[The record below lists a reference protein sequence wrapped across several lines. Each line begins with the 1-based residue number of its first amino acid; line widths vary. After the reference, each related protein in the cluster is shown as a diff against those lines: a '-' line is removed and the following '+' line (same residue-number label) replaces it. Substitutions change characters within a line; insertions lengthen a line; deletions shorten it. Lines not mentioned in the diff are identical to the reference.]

1 MIKMHY
7 DTKARKG
14 QIICDPA
21 QLSLVRGKFSVKNEN
36 AKFAKK
42 FNRKIPDRKHAID
55 NVGRFDFGLY
65 KEILQFLI
73 DNQFINIEYTPE
85 FTDALRCGISVDTV
99 YNGFKYP
106 HRDFQLEMVTLAL
119 KYGRGTLKSATG
131 SGKSFCIASIIENF
145 WRNRTNKTFKCF
157 ISVPGTSLVSQL
169 QNDFAEY
176 GVAFSYSGWTG
187 KDELQNTE
195 VVICNNQN
203 LASKFDDNKWIL
215 DVDLLIVDE
224 CHGVKTGSELTKI
237 ISKIKTPNKFGL
249 TGTFPRD
256 QFDTWKIIG
265 TFGPV
270 LYVKTSKELRDEN
283 VLTDVA
289 VKMIRFKHP
298 KKSIPKRIK
307 RTDKSPTEDYLAEL
321 SYIYNNESRNNFI
334 KKIVSKLPNNTLVLV
349 NHLEHAE
356 LLNILLSTITDKKT
370 FLIKGDVEVSD
381 RNCVIQELETNSNIV
396 CVAMSSIFATG
407 INIKNLHNIV
417 FASGGKSFI
426 RIIQG
431 IGRGL
436 RLHNSKQ
443 KLAVIDLS
451 DNIHYSMDHAEL
463 RKQYYEDEQLPWKE
477 IEIIL

>member
-1 MIKMHY
+1 MIKLHY
-7 DTKARKG
+7 DINTRKG

-55 NVGRFDFGLY
+55 NIGRFDFGLY
-65 KEILQFLI
+65 KEIIQFLI
-73 DNQFINIEYTPE
+73 DSQFTNIQYTPE
-85 FTDALRCGISVDTV
+85 FTNALKCGISVDEV
-99 YNGFKYP
+99 FDGFKYP
-106 HRDFQLEMVTLAL
+106 HRDFQLEMVSLSL

-145 WRNRTNKTFKCF
+145 WRNRKSKTFKCL
-157 ISVPGTSLVSQL
+157 IIVPGTSLVGQL
-169 QNDFAEY
+169 QKDFAEY
-176 GVAFSYSGWTG
+176 EVNFEYSGWTG
-187 KDELQNTE
+187 KNKLQDTE
-195 VVICNNQN
+195 IVICNTEN
-203 LASKFDDNKWIL
+203 LNSKFDDNKWIL

-224 CHGVKTGSELTKI
+224 CHGVKIGSKLAKAV
-237 ISKIKTPNKFGL
+237 SKIKTPNRFGL
-249 TGTFPRD
+249 TGTFPKD

-270 LYVKTSKELRDEN
+270 LYVKTSKELRDEK

-289 VKMIRFKHP
+289 VKMIRLNHP
-298 KKSIPKRIK
+298 KKLIPKRVK
-307 RTDKSPTEDYLAEL
+307 KKDRTPTEDYLAEL
-321 SYIYNNESRNNFI
+321 SYIYNSEPRNNFI
-334 KKIVSKLPNNTLVLV
+334 KKIVAKLPNNTLVLV

-356 LLNILLSTITDKKT
+356 ILQALLSTIDNKKT
-370 FLIKGDVEVSD
+370 YLIKGEVNVAD
-381 RNCVIQELETNSNIV
+381 RNYVIEELEANDDVV
-396 CVAMSSIFATG
+396 CVAMSSIFSTG

-443 KLAVIDLS
+443 KLAVIDIS
-451 DNIHYSMDHAEL
+451 DNIHYSMEHAAL
-463 RKQYYEDEQLPWKE
+463 RQQYYEEEQLPWKE
-477 IEIIL
+477 LEITL